1 MPAIDIL
8 EALPEINLIK
18 EEDLDVDHIIE
29 EMVNDFETDYKEKNG
44 EDITLY
50 PGNYIKLLINAMAGM
65 FSQMAY
71 VMQERYRQNFLKYA
85 HGESL
90 RNLGAL
96 TGYTETGEKSAKT
109 VLRFRLSEK
118 QSGDIVIPQ
127 GTMATAGDQVY
138 FSTNEELTIPAGT
151 EYADTAAT
159 CAEIGSKGNGYLPGQ
174 INIMVDPI
182 AYVESVENLSESSGG
197 REAYSTDELRENI
210 YNSPNLFSVA
220 GPEPEYI
227 ELVKKYSSNIVDA
240 RIDTAEDSTVKIY
253 VLLQNGNV
261 PDEEKRKDILNFIID
276 QKKKVDTDKIEILAP
291 KITEYAIKA
300 TYYISYDQK
309 EAETALK
316 EEIASAVEEFRDH
329 TMEKI
334 GRAVNQN
341 TLIAYMSAAGA
352 SRVEIDAPS
361 YRAIGT
367 NQVAHC
373 TEINLTYGGLEK
385 E

>member
-96 TGYTETGEKSAKT
+96 TGYTETGEESAKT

-159 CAEIGSKGNGYLPGQ
+159 CAEIGSQGNGYLPGQ

-261 PDEEKRKDILNFIID
+261 PDEEKRKDILNFI
-276 QKKKVDTDKIEILAP
+276 
-291 KITEYAIKA
+291 TEYAIKA